1 MSTQKNG
8 LTYSDAGVDI
18 EAGNTLVDR
27 IKPAAARTKRSG
39 VMSGLGG
46 FGGLFDLKAAG
57 FNDPILVAATDG
69 VGTKLR
75 IAIDTGHVDTVGIDL
90 VAMCVNDLICQ
101 GAEPLFFLDYF
112 ATGALDVDKA
122 ARIVEGIAVG
132 CQASGCALIGGETA
146 EMPGMY
152 PPGDFDLA
160 GFAVGAMERGQD
172 LPRDVAAGDVLLGMP
187 SNGVHSN
194 GYSLVRKLVELSG
207 LGWDAKCPWSDE
219 TLGQALLAP
228 TQLYVRPAVDATRA
242 GVVHGFSHIT
252 GGGLTENVPRMM
264 PDGLCAHIDL
274 DAWALPPVFEWLVN
288 IGGLQEAE
296 LLKTFNAGIGMVAA
310 VPADQADDAMQILGA
325 DTVRIG
331 AVAEGQGVQYNGSLL

>member
-1 MSTQKNG
+1 MSNKKNG

-18 EAGNTLVDR
+18 DAGNTLVDR
-27 IKPAAARTKRSG
+27 IKPAAARTKRTG

-132 CQASGCALIGGETA
+132 CEASGCALIGGETA

-172 LPRDVAAGDVLLGMP
+172 LPRDVSAGDVLLGMP

-207 LGWDAKCPWSDE
+207 LGWDDTCPWSDK
-219 TLGQALLAP
+219 TLGEALLAP
-228 TQLYVRPAVDATRA
+228 TQLYVRPAVEAIRA

-264 PDGLCAHIDL
+264 PDGLGANIDL
-274 DAWALPPVFEWLVN
+274 NSWTLPPVFQWLADV
-288 IGGLQEAE
+288 GGLAESE

-310 VPADQADDAMQILGA
+310 VPADQADAAIQILGA

-331 AVAEGQGVQYNGSLL
+331 TVSEGQGVQYSGSLF